1 MRLRRIAT
9 KRALAGGLA
18 AVAIA
23 LASGCAS
30 SLQSKRLVRA
40 PGDLAQRIELK
51 EVPFFPQETYQCGP
65 AALATV
71 LSAAGATVAPE
82 ALVPQVY
89 LPDRQGSLQLEL
101 VGATRQRGFI
111 PYVLEPRFADLLKE
125 VEAGNPVLV
134 LQNLAVS
141 WYPKWHYAVVVGFD
155 LSQGEMVL
163 RSGREARYVTSMQ
176 RFEHTW
182 KRSGYWAMV
191 SVPPERLP
199 HTASEA
205 RYVRAIVDF
214 ERAQRWHDAARAYET
229 ALSRWPDNLVARLGL
244 GNSRYAVGDL
254 SDAEVAYRQATRDH
268 PQAAPAFNNLAQ
280 VLAEQGRLLEAEAA
294 ARRAVQLGGP
304 LTSRYEDTLRE
315 ILAR

>member
-1 MRLRRIAT
+1 MRQIAA
-9 KRALAGGLA
+9 KRLLAPSLL
-18 AVAIA
+18 AVAIL

-30 SLQSKRLVRA
+30 SLQSKRLAQA
-40 PGDLAQRIELK
+40 PGDLTQRVELK
-51 EVPFFPQETYQCGP
+51 EVPFFPQDAYQCGP

-71 LSAAGATVAPE
+71 LNAAGASVTPD
-82 ALVPQVY
+82 ALVAQVY

-101 VGATRQRGFI
+101 LGATRRHGFI

-125 VEAGNPVLV
+125 VEGGNPVLV

-155 LSQGEMVL
+155 LSQKQIVL
-163 RSGREARYVTSMQ
+163 RSGREARHVISMR

-191 SVPPERLP
+191 SVPPQSLP
-199 HTASEA
+199 YTASES

-214 ERAQRWHDAARAYET
+214 ERARRWQDAARAYET
-229 ALSRWPDNLVARLGL
+229 ALTRWPGNLVARLGL
-244 GNSRYAVGDL
+244 GNSRYAVGNL
-254 SDAEVAYRQATRDH
+254 SDAELAYRRATRDH
-268 PQAAPAFNNLAQ
+268 PRAAPAFNNLAQ
-280 VLAEQGRLLEAEAA
+280 VLAEQGRLPEAEAA
-294 ARRAVQLGGP
+294 ARRAVELGGP
-304 LTSRYEDTLRE
+304 LGNRYADTLRE

>member
-1 MRLRRIAT
+1 MPLRWT
-9 KRALAGGLA
+9 PVTRALAGGLL

-40 PGDLAQRIELK
+40 PGDLTQRLELK
-51 EVPFFPQETYQCGP
+51 EVPFFPQEAYQCGP

-71 LSAAGATVAPE
+71 LNAAGASVAPE

-101 VGATRQRGFI
+101 LGATRQHGFV

-134 LQNLAVS
+134 LQNLGVS

-155 LSQGEMVL
+155 LSQGEIIL
-163 RSGREARYVTSMQ
+163 RSGREARYVIAMR

-191 SVPPERLP
+191 SVPPDRVP

-214 ERAQRWHDAARAYET
+214 ERVKRWHDATRAYET
-229 ALSRWPDNLVARLGL
+229 ALSRWPNNLVARLGL
-244 GNSRYAVGDL
+244 GNSRYALGDL
-254 SDAEVAYRQATRDH
+254 PNAEVAYRQAIHDH

-280 VLAEQGRLLEAEAA
+280 VLAEQGRFPEAEVA

-304 LTSRYEDTLRE
+304 
-315 ILAR
+315 